1 MQRLNDLLH
10 HVFMNYQIPSIMTKT
25 FTQSVRKHHFVAVG
39 LVLAFLVVVLSSNS
53 NGRATQGNAGNTG
66 APGENTCA
74 QCHGGGS
81 FGIVTATIQNFQE
94 GVSPGNPVAAYTP
107 GETYDM
113 IVTINNS
120 GGNPNGYGFQMTALA
135 ADGNQPLSGYSNLA
149 SNVKQKTVAVGP
161 QSGRTY
167 VEQDGVTTNNEFTF
181 SWTAPEAG
189 TGTVNFFASG
199 NAVNLNNATSGD
211 NVGATTLALPEAST
225 VNVANLETEI
235 SVKSFPNPCV
245 DRLTIE
251 AASAISHVVVV
262 GMDGRIVAEQ
272 FPLSQR
278 TQLDASAWA
287 SGTYMA
293 TITSAD
299 GTVIRRIQRQ

>member
-10 HVFMNYQIPSIMTKT
+10 HVFKNYQIPSIMTKT

-66 APGENTCA
+66 APGENTCG

-81 FGIVTATIQNFQE
+81 FGSITASIQIFE
-94 GVSPGNPVAAYTP
+94 GGVGVGNPVSQYTP
-107 GETYDM
+107 GVTYDM
-113 IVTINNS
+113 AVTISNAA
-120 GGNPNGYGFQMTALA
+120 GNPNGFGFQMTALTA
-135 ADGNQPLSGYSNLA
+135 NGNQPLSGYSNLA
-149 SNVKQKTVAVGP
+149 SNVKLKTVTVGP

-167 VEQDGVTTNNEFTF
+167 VEQDGVTTNNVFTF

-189 TGTVNFFASG
+189 TGAVNFFASG
-199 NAVNLNNATSGD
+199 NAVNQNNANSGD
-211 NVGATTLALPEAST
+211 NVGATSLSLPEAST
-225 VNVANLETEI
+225 VDVANLETEV

-251 AASAISHVVVV
+251 AGSAISHVVVI

>member
-1 MQRLNDLLH
+1 
-10 HVFMNYQIPSIMTKT
+10 
-25 FTQSVRKHHFVAVG
+25 
-39 LVLAFLVVVLSSNS
+39 
-53 NGRATQGNAGNTG
+53 
-66 APGENTCA
+66 
-74 QCHGGGS
+74 
-81 FGIVTATIQNFQE
+81 
-94 GVSPGNPVAAYTP
+94 
-107 GETYDM
+107 M

-225 VNVANLETEI
+225 VNVANLETEV

-251 AASAISHVVVV
+251 AASAISHVVVI

-272 FPLSQR
+272 FPQTER

-293 TITSAD
+293 TITSAE